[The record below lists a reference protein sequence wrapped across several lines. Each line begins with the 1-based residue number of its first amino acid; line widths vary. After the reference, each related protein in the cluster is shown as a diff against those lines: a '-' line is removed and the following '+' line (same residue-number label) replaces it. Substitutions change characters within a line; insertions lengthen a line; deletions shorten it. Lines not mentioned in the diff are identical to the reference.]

1 MLRSSQLLIPKF
13 VAILLLSEE
22 GIDLAIAKIKFEI
35 FPFSP
40 SSHPRDPETAILGGR
55 KEGAVPAPLSVG
67 NNVGPSGGP
76 VMTCESWEAVKLS
89 LNGFLVSPLLP
100 YAPGGLC
107 GSVPC
112 IPLLEKGVKCK
123 GHYCYLFKVSE
134 ILLCTKVLCWGHEAQ
149 PGHRN
154 TPVKHQC

>member
-40 SSHPRDPETAILGGR
+40 SSHPRDPETAIWGGR

-76 VMTCESWEAVKLS
+76 VMTCES
-89 LNGFLVSPLLP
+89 
-100 YAPGGLC
+100 
-107 GSVPC
+107 
-112 IPLLEKGVKCK
+112 
-123 GHYCYLFKVSE
+123 
-134 ILLCTKVLCWGHEAQ
+134 
-149 PGHRN
+149 
-154 TPVKHQC
+154 